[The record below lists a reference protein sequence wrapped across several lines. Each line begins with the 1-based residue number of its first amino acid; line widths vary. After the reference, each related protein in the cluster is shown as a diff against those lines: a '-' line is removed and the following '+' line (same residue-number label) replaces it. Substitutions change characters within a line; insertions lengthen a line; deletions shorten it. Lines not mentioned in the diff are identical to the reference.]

1 MDPKLEPLRQRF
13 GNNYKAPDVQGSELV
28 ERQLQR
34 STVRSFVPLPLEEGL
49 LELLIAAAECSATS
63 GALQSYSVLALTT
76 PEEKAKLFSTAESIK
91 AIGGT
96 DSHNIKAINNCSV
109 FLIWIA
115 DLSRIDFLLKE
126 KTTNEDLI
134 AQTQRA
140 EYHLKAIIDATIAAQ
155 SFAMLA
161 ESMDLGVMYCG
172 AIRQIQAEYFEKE
185 FNFPKLTFPIFGMAI
200 GYPDNNFRRSIRP
213 RITTDVILHK
223 GTYRP
228 LACIED
234 FEKANKL
241 HQGSA
246 LFNDAERVAYSERIV
261 DRMTVTATKKSVSNS
276 LKHMG
281 FKFD

>member
-13 GNNYKAPDVQGSELV
+13 GNNYKAPDVQGSKLV
-28 ERQLQR
+28 ERQLKR

-63 GALQSYSVLALTT
+63 GALQSYSVLTLTT
-76 PEEKAKLFSTAESIK
+76 PEEKAKLFTTPQSQM
-91 AIGGT
+91 AIGAV
-96 DSHNIKAINNCSV
+96 DSNNVKAINDCSV

-126 KTTNEDLI
+126 KTTDKDLI

-172 AIRQIQAEYFEKE
+172 AVRQIPAEHFEKE

-223 GTYRP
+223 GTYKP
-228 LACIED
+228 LTCVED
-234 FEKANKL
+234 FEEANKL
-241 HQGSA
+241 YQGSVDR
-246 LFNDAERVAYSERIV
+246 NNAERVAYSERIV
-261 DRMTVTATKKSVSNS
+261 ERMNVSNNKTNVSNS